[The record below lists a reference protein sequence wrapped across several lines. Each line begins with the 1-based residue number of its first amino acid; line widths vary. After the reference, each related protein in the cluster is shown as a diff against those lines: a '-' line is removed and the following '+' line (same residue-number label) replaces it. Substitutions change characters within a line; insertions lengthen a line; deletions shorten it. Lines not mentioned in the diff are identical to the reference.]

1 MAESVD
7 ALVSNTNGAIRAGSI
22 PAQGTELESLKLRLS
37 NFLYNYLLCDM
48 KKILT
53 VKSLIE
59 EAKQFCI
66 LNSGVYRTEL
76 FGITD
81 GKSIGTF
88 IEHLFQDYLTEQYD
102 IKVGS
107 SVSGLDL
114 PSINTDI
121 KVTSINQPQSS
132 CPFKDSKQKIFGL
145 GYNLLVFV
153 YKKSDDL
160 KTKMGM
166 LDFVSC
172 SFIDK
177 DRTAD
182 FQTTTGIHKIISN
195 QGNQDDIFAFLIEH
209 NIPGDEVMLYKMA
222 GEILANPPQIGYL
235 TISNALQWR
244 LQYGRIVSLSED
256 IKGIE
261 QIIKFPECSI

>member
-1 MAESVD
+1 
-7 ALVSNTNGAIRAGSI
+7 
-22 PAQGTELESLKLRLS
+22 
-37 NFLYNYLLCDM
+37 
-48 KKILT
+48 
-53 VKSLIE
+53 
-59 EAKQFCI
+59 
-66 LNSGVYRTEL
+66 
-76 FGITD
+76 
-81 GKSIGTF
+81 
-88 IEHLFQDYLTEQYD
+88 
-102 IKVGS
+102 
-107 SVSGLDL
+107 
-114 PSINTDI
+114 
-121 KVTSINQPQSS
+121 
-132 CPFKDSKQKIFGL
+132 
-145 GYNLLVFV
+145 
-153 YKKSDDL
+153 
-160 KTKMGM
+160 M

-235 TISNALQWR
+235 TISNTLQWR